1 MYLSSSATDDD
12 AKLRLSTWHKDRN
25 LKKTDR
31 LIVTA
36 FPSTTPPCAKPAR
49 PTSTTVRRNYANPSQ
64 IVYALSGAGFVQ
76 QTKNRDR
83 HNDANLLSHVPQV
96 SDVCPDGLPESVQVD
111 VLHPV
116 LLAHLL
122 DDGGDRRV
130 VVLRYGGESGSERGP
145 TQRRRQ
151 WQQRHRVKNDAYVAY
166 LALWAEGLQRKL
178 PTGGPTPHRII
189 ASSQEARK
197 ETFDRRPTKAS

>member
-12 AKLRLSTWHKDRN
+12 AKLRRSTWHKDR
-25 LKKTDR
+25 KKTDR

-49 PTSTTVRRNYANPSQ
+49 TTSTTVRRNYANPSQ
-64 IVYALSGAGFVQ
+64 IVYALSGAGSVQ
-76 QTKNRDR
+76 QKNNRDR

-130 VVLRYGGESGSERGP
+130 VVLRYGTVRYGGESGSERGP

-151 WQQRHRVKNDAYVAY
+151 WQQRHRVNNDAHETYV
-166 LALWAEGLQRKL
+166 ALWAKKGLQRKL

-189 ASSQEARK
+189 ARGEER
-197 ETFDRRPTKAS
+197 DL